1 MRGVGGN
8 SQSSLILVNLEEK
21 PFTTSTSITHTAG
34 SDNIFVQIYMDA
46 LPGVPGASKPIF
58 LVIGCPKGPFL
69 AEIGIQ

>member
-46 LPGVPGASKPIF
+46 LPGVLGVSQNQILFFKNESVEF
-58 LVIGCPKGPFL
+58 LR
-69 AEIGIQ
+69 